1 MFNFLRNHQTF
12 PKQLQH
18 ITAHCQCMMVPISPI
33 SICYHLSFFYYS
45 HPSGWKM
52 VTHCGFDMYFLP
64 WWLTILRIFFMFLFG
79 HNTWIPKI
87 KIKRSC
93 HCPEFPCW
101 EHRSSGSYQLL
112 ERRDC
117 LSGPA
122 QDKGSHDY
130 PHYWINFKHFHIIQS
145 PSLSMSY
152 IFLHPQSPFFPLNT
166 PLI

>member
-1 MFNFLRNHQTF
+1 MFLTHVKIFRWPCVSIPLKWSSRSETAESQGNSMFNFLRNHQTF

-64 WWLTILRIFFMFLFG
+64 WWLMILRIFFMFLFG

-93 HCPEFPCW
+93 HCPESPV
-101 EHRSSGSYQLL
+101 ENAEALAVTSSWT
-112 ERRDC
+112 EETVC
-117 LSGPA
+117 LVLPRT
-122 QDKGSHDY
+122 KVHMTI
-130 PHYWINFKHFHIIQS
+130 H
-145 PSLSMSY
+145 
-152 IFLHPQSPFFPLNT
+152 T
-166 PLI
+166 TE